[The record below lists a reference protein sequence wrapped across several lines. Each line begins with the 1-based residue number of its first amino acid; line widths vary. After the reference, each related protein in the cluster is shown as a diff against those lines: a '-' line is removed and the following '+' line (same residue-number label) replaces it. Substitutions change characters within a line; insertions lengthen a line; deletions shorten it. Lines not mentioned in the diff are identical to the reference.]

1 MRIAH
6 ASQVSPSGASAHRD
20 GGIVMRHLLHGVEN
34 TPGNYALMLVEA
46 ENYRAPRHRHNFDQV
61 RVMLDGEFGFDRGQ
75 VQRAGMI
82 GYFTEGTYYTQDGE
96 GKSTTLLL
104 QSGGAS
110 GAGYMSDRQLRGA
123 IAELATHGRFEHG
136 VYTRFDER
144 GQKHNQDGYEAAW
157 EHVRGR
163 AIEYPAPLYDA
174 PILWH
179 EAAYPWQPISQ
190 NDVSVREFG
199 SFTAKALSISQY
211 QVRPSQNGGAFRV
224 PTLDRERLLYVSAGR
239 GYIGEETIK
248 QGSAIAIDANE
259 VTEIA
264 VTDTIMLYAIALM
277 RW

>member
-6 ASQVSPSGASAHRD
+6 ASQVAPSGASAHRD
-20 GGIVMRHLLHGVEN
+20 GGIAMRHLLQGVEN

-61 RVMLDGEFGFDRGQ
+61 RIMLEGEFGFDRGQ

-82 GYFTEGTYYTQDGE
+82 GYFTEGTYYTQSGE

-123 IAELATHGRFEHG
+123 IAELATRGRFEHG
-136 VYTRFDER
+136 VYTRVDER

-157 EHVRGR
+157 EYVRGR

-174 PILWH
+174 PILWN
-179 EAAYPWQPISQ
+179 EAAYPWQSMSQ
-190 NDVSVREFG
+190 NDVLIRAFG
-199 SFTAKALSISQY
+199 SFTPKALTLSKY
-211 QVRPSQNGGAFRV
+211 QVRSGGLFRV
-224 PTLDRERLLYVSAGR
+224 PTLESERLLYVSAGSGR
-239 GYIGEETIK
+239 IGEHAIAA
-248 QGSAIAIDANE
+248 GSAIAIAPNE
-259 VTEIA
+259 AIEIS
-264 VTDTIMLYAIALM
+264 VNDTITAYSITLM

>member
-1 MRIAH
+1 MRIAR
-6 ASQVSPSGASAHRD
+6 ASEVVPSGASAHRD
-20 GGIVMRHLLHGVEN
+20 GGIVMRHLLQGVEN
-34 TPGNYALMLVEA
+34 TPGNYALILVEA

-61 RVMLDGEFGFDRGQ
+61 RIMLDGEFGFDRGQ

-82 GYFTEGTYYTQDGE
+82 GYFTEGTYYTQNGE

-123 IAELATHGRFEHG
+123 IAELATRGRFEHG
-136 VYTRFDER
+136 VYTRVDER

-157 EHVRGR
+157 EHVRAR

-174 PILWH
+174 PILWQ
-179 EAAYPWQPISQ
+179 EAACPWQTTSQ
-190 NDVSVREFG
+190 NNVLVREFG
-199 SFTAKALSISQY
+199 SFTAKALGLSQY
-211 QVRPSQNGGAFRV
+211 QLYPSQNGGVFRV

-239 GYIGEETIK
+239 GHIGEQMIAH
-248 QGSAIAIDANE
+248 GSAIAIEADEA
-259 VTEIA
+259 VEIS
-264 VTDTIMLYAIALM
+264 VNDTITAYSITLM